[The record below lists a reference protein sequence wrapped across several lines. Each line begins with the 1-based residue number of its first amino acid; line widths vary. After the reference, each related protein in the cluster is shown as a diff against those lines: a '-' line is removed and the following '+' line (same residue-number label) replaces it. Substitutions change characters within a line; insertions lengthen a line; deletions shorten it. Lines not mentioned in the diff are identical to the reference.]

1 MALYQ
6 QVPSKMNKNNEITI
20 LDNMNRHGSLAY
32 QSKKK
37 KIVNLLMENIW
48 IKIRWLVALFNLY
61 LFNLF

>member
-37 KIVNLLMENIW
+37 IVNLLMENIW
-48 IKIRWLVALFNLY
+48 IKIR
-61 LFNLF
+61 